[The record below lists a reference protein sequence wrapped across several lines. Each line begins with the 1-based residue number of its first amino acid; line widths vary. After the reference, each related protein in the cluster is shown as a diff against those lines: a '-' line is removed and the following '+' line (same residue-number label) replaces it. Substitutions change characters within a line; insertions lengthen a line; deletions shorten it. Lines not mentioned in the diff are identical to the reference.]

1 MASVGAAVPPRDP
14 YDDEDEEDEEGAD
27 EDDDREPAVIREARG
42 RRRSPPSAS
51 RARLFNP
58 SQLRRSSL
66 VTYRQ
71 RRYRQSSCL
80 WRAREADRAGD
91 RECLFV
97 PNSDY

>member
-1 MASVGAAVPPRDP
+1 MPPRDP

-42 RRRSPPSAS
+42 RRRSPPE
-51 RARLFNP
+51 
-58 SQLRRSSL
+58 
-66 VTYRQ
+66 
-71 RRYRQSSCL
+71 RQSCSIVQSIAAAEVIL
-80 WRAREADRAGD
+80 GDISPEKVQAVELLMARAREADRAGD